1 MSWIIG
7 FCVLAQ
13 AGLAQTSDMDVC
25 RVADQVVSEGLRS
38 GRTLAPEEISWAIR
52 FEAASE
58 RGECPTPPVSLL
70 GQVPTGAAVATR
82 TESDVLI
89 EAMRA
94 ERARWEQMFADATD
108 LSVGEQLKFG
118 WIGYAFEPEDEAT
131 PFDQASELEAL
142 SVKIGTDTLL
152 KFGSRF
158 QLRDS
163 RNVDAYCAAAPGTE
177 ACAAQERGRKASW
190 ESAMTRKRF
199 AEAAAEQKRLD
210 ALTPG
215 ERAYEEARNGTAYTP
230 PSGTGYVG
238 AGSTST
244 ASATVTLRVYDQ
256 YGNYQGSTVTT
267 STEASLLGAK

>member
-1 MSWIIG
+1 MI
-7 FCVLAQ
+7 FCCLLAQ
-13 AGLAQTSDMDVC
+13 EALTQSSDMDVC
-25 RVADQVVSEGLRS
+25 RLADQVVIEGLRS
-38 GRTLAPEEISWAIR
+38 GRTLTDEEVGWAVR
-52 FEAASE
+52 FEAAST
-58 RGECPTPPVSLL
+58 RGECPTPPLSLL
-70 GQVPTGAAVATR
+70 GQVPTGA
-82 TESDVLI
+82 SDTVI
-89 EAMRA
+89 AEAEARADGARA
-94 ERARWEQMFADATD
+94 ELDRWEKMFAAEKNMT
-108 LSVGEQLKFG
+108 VGEQIQFG
-118 WIGYAFEPEDEAT
+118 WVGFAFEPMDETT

-142 SVKIGTDTLL
+142 SAKLGKETLL
-152 KFGSRF
+152 KFGGRF
-158 QLRDS
+158 QMRER
-163 RNVDAYCAAAPGTE
+163 RNIDAYCAAAPGTP
-177 ACAAQERGRKASW
+177 ACAAQERGNKASW